1 MSEDDI
7 TPIETAKKTKPVPT
21 SILSQLS
28 PEARKAFWDGVF
40 QKLTE
45 SDRFLQFVDANYTI
59 GVNVNEEEKTREVIV
74 IEKPT
79 VVGPPLSGDQRFK
92 LHVACLRSGAKDPM
106 ALLTHILK
114 LLGQEPPSKIITSAD
129 DAELKRAVAEAEA
142 QDALKKGL
150 DE

>member
-7 TPIETAKKTKPVPT
+7 TPIESGRKNQDEVTGKTEEAKR
-21 SILSQLS
+21 IFWSQALM
-28 PEARKAFWDGVF
+28 
-40 QKLTE
+40 KLTE
-45 SDRFLQFVDANYTI
+45 SQRFLEFIDRNYVI
-59 GVNVNEEEKTREVIV
+59 GIHKDEETKTVEVRV
-74 IEKPT
+74 VEKP
-79 VVGPPLSGDQRFK
+79 VISGPPLSAEQRFK

-106 ALLTHILK
+106 TLMNHIFK
-114 LLGQEPPSKIITSAD
+114 LLGQEPPSKIISSVD